1 MSDLSADEKLLFD
14 LVNQEREKAGL
25 PAFFLD
31 MRLVDLARKK
41 SEDMFINNYFNHR
54 SPVYGLPLDMLRKA
68 GVTARAMGAENI
80 AKAATTRR
88 AHEMIMDSGDHRPNV
103 LNTLH
108 DSIGVGVCKTRY
120 GVVVTQLFIGKS
132 Y

>member
-1 MSDLSADEKLLFD
+1 MFD

-25 PAFFLD
+25 PAFTLD

-41 SEDMFINNYFNHR
+41 SEDMLKNNYFNHR
-54 SPVYGLPLDMLRKA
+54 SPVYGFPLDMVRKA
-68 GVTARAMGAENI
+68 GITARAMGAENI
-80 AKAATTRR
+80 AMAATTRR
-88 AHEMIMDSGDHRPNV
+88 AHELIMDSCGHRPNI

-108 DSIGVGVCKTRY
+108 DSIGIGICKTRY
-120 GVVVTQLFIGKS
+120 GVVVTQLFIGMS